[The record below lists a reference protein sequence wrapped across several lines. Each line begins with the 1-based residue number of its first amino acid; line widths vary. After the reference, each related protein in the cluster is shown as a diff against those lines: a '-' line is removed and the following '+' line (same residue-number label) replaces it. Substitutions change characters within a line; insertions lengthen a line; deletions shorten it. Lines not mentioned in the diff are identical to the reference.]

1 MEIKCICVDDE
12 PFALKQLMDYASKT
26 PFLNPVA
33 ACSNAFEALQAVS
46 DYSPDLIFVDINM
59 PEMSGV
65 ELVKSLPSNI
75 HVIFTTAYSEFAVES
90 YRLNAVDYLLKPF
103 PYQDFLQAA
112 NKVLQKFDKS
122 EKTVEGEKNDYIFV
136 KADGK
141 IHKVEFSKIDYLESA
156 GEYVKFYI
164 AGEKPLMSLVT
175 MKSVEAI
182 LPRDSFMRIHRSF
195 IVNLEKITTI
205 ERNRIV
211 FYGKTYIPISD
222 QYKDVFK
229 EFVEKRFL

>member
-12 PFALKQLMDYASKT
+12 PFALKQLMDYAEKT

-33 ACSNAFEALQAVS
+33 ACSNAFEALKAVS

-59 PEMSGV
+59 PEMSGI
-65 ELVKSLPSNI
+65 ELAKTLSDDI
-75 HVIFTTAYSEFAVES
+75 MVIFTTAYSEFAVES

-112 NKVLQKFDKS
+112 NKALQKFNKS
-122 EKTVEGEKNDYIFV
+122 DRQTEGEKNDYIFV

-141 IHKVEFSKIDYLESA
+141 INKVEFSRIDFIESA
-156 GEYVKFYI
+156 GEYVKFYVS
-164 AGEKPLMSLVT
+164 GEKPLMSLVT
-175 MKSVEAI
+175 LKSVEAI
-182 LPRDSFMRIHRSF
+182 LPSDSFMRIHRSF